1 MIDDRESVS
10 EPAITCVSLIQVIEN
25 CESGSEPAITCML
38 LIQVIDNRES
48 GSEPVGVCK
57 VPLSLLLES
66 TDMTASRPFPLRES
80 GIDSTVTLHL
90 CLRVCKLLF
99 LSVCHGIFSVVMII
113 IQSKPEFYIAEST
126 SH

>member
-1 MIDDRESVS
+1 VT
-10 EPAITCVSLIQVIEN
+10 AITCVSLIQVIDNRESGN
-25 CESGSEPAITCML
+25 EPALTCVSLIQVIDNRESGSEPALTCVL

-90 CLRVCKLLF
+90 CLRVCNLLF
-99 LSVCHGIFSVVMII
+99 LN
-113 IQSKPEFYIAEST
+113 K
-126 SH
+126 